1 MYLGDVVAIVF
12 RLMSMDLEDSL
23 APAKIVV
30 DVVRGFEPGTFELVK
45 F

>member
-1 MYLGDVVAIVF
+1 MVSIVF

-23 APAKIVV
+23 AQAKLVV
-30 DVVRGFEPGTFELVK
+30 DVVRGFEPGTFEIGK